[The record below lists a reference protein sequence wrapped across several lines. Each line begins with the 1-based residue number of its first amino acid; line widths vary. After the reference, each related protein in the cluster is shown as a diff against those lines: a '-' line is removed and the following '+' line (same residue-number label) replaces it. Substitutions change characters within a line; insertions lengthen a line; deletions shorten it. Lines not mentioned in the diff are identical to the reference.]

1 MGKPVDRDKEYMYKM
16 WGTTS
21 LITDYNSNLLREVTT
36 ERYLKN
42 KEFEQE
48 KQYEDDIIEKHKTK
62 LLSMA
67 RFSNLVKEKEE
78 NIPK

>member
-42 KEFEQE
+42 KEFEHE
-48 KQYEDDIIEKHKTK
+48 IH
-62 LLSMA
+62 
-67 RFSNLVKEKEE
+67 E
-78 NIPK
+78 NIPNSNEILVE